1 MIFQTYNHTATG
13 KTCEFTLALAAG
25 HPHNPALKHAAAT
38 CGQKET
44 CISFFQEIKP
54 NANVKHYNETHNL
67 DENDS
72 VSMIAHHVLYLQTM
86 TCQIDKDLSSSQMGA
101 MKPPMQIFEPL
112 CESKEVVQNM
122 FPKNEGVFAALA
134 SQSVASPE
142 SRQKK
147 KTSEHPGW
155 LETHHTSLV

>member
-1 MIFQTYNHTATG
+1 MRIHIGSCCWASAQSGFEACRCNMRTKGNMY
-13 KTCEFTLALAAG
+13 
-25 HPHNPALKHAAAT
+25 
-38 CGQKET
+38 
-44 CISFFQEIKP
+44 IIFQEIKP

-134 SQSVASPE
+134 SQPVASPE

-147 KTSEHPGW
+147 TFEHPGW